1 MTESDS
7 EVLDLVFIVN
17 GRKMS
22 IGATRLR
29 WVLFMGY
36 IPHETRSVDEKKP
49 ATKARLHHSS
59 FVKPEVEYLATHII
73 SNLPC
78 GEGEDDWSLEF
89 VESVNGLRDDIE
101 LIPIQSKKNR

>member
-36 IPHETRSVDEKKP
+36 IPHKTRLVDER
-49 ATKARLHHSS
+49 A
-59 FVKPEVEYLATHII
+59 
-73 SNLPC
+73 
-78 GEGEDDWSLEF
+78 
-89 VESVNGLRDDIE
+89 
-101 LIPIQSKKNR
+101 